1 MENNNLENMTH
12 YQLEEQLMGI
22 VLNMNRFNYNKIRYI
37 NNIRALFNEDKVK
50 FYNKLKRDLEDVQT
64 LIKFITEYNNLIN
77 NQNELKEIINNTNEI
92 DFKDTFKRMRF
103 VEIKYNEDKDALF
116 NKFIKEYSPPQIKLY
131 IKFYRNKELQRPP
144 SIFYDL
150 DTLYND

>member
-1 MENNNLENMTH
+1 MENNNLENMTY

-77 NQNELKEIINNTNEI
+77 NQNELEEIINNTNEI
-92 DFKDTFKRMRF
+92 DFKDAFERMRF
-103 VEIKYNEDKDALF
+103 VGIKYNENKDALF
-116 NKFIKEYSPPQIKLY
+116 NKFIKEYEPKHIKLY
-131 IKFYRNKELQRPP
+131 IKFYRNKELQR
-144 SIFYDL
+144 SSSLFYDL
-150 DTLYND
+150 TTLYND